1 MADFLNVK
9 TINSDDD
16 FDILDEDEDI
26 DEKDKVSAIFLII
39 NEYLNSQ
46 GFIKLREVKEF
57 LRAVSYTHLT
67 LPTILLV

>member
-57 LRAVSYTHLT
+57 LRVSEK
-67 LPTILLV
+67 

>member
-39 NEYLNSQ
+39 N
-46 GFIKLREVKEF
+46 
-57 LRAVSYTHLT
+57 
-67 LPTILLV
+67 

>member
-26 DEKDKVSAIFLII
+26 DEKDKVSAIFLNI
-39 NEYLNSQ
+39 N
-46 GFIKLREVKEF
+46 
-57 LRAVSYTHLT
+57 
-67 LPTILLV
+67 